1 MSKEEEKPKF
11 HFSQDETIVS
21 NIKFNAEHLCSIE
34 ELSSEQTKKL
44 MNALADY
51 VFARNTESFLAKQ
64 LDTATRIVF
73 NNIVLDL
80 LQNGYTE
87 D

>member
-11 HFSQDETIVS
+11 HFSRDEMIVS
-21 NIKFNAEHLCSIE
+21 NVTFNAGHLCSIE
-34 ELSSEQTKKL
+34 ELSSKQTKKL

-73 NNIVLDL
+73 YNIVYDL
-80 LQNGYTE
+80 LDNEDTE